1 MPIPP
6 LAYPDGLLN
15 KRDGWE
21 IVRDQIGAILFAN
34 AAQQVIDAAGE
45 PDPQI
50 YALDVFLE
58 RYNPWEQ
65 NLNVDIEEAP
75 GTTRVPVVNVWFT
88 SGDFDRSAG
97 GSSGK
102 SVRHTA
108 NFYIDCVGFGIARD
122 DPAGHVPG
130 DLDAVLSA
138 NRAVRQCR
146 NYLMMGQNHQLQ
158 LGAAEQKL
166 DPPPPDFGVS
176 VWDRWV
182 TSISAF
188 QPEQGENS
196 ETQVAGMRLVL
207 QVGLSETSPE
217 LTGAP
222 LELVSLTVVRSSDGK
237 ILALADYDYT

>member
-21 IVRDQIGAILFAN
+21 IVRDQVGAILFAN
-34 AAQQVIDAAGE
+34 AAQQVIDAVAE
-45 PDPQI
+45 PDPQL

-65 NLNVDIEEAP
+65 NLNADIEVAP

-97 GSSGK
+97 TASGK
-102 SVRHTA
+102 NVRHTA
-108 NFYIDCVGFGIARD
+108 DFYVDCVGFGIAHD
-122 DPAGHVPG
+122 TAEGHVPG
-130 DLDAVLSA
+130 DLDAVLAA

-158 LGAAEQKL
+158 LGAAEQKIEP
-166 DPPPPDFGVS
+166 DPPNFGVS

-188 QPEQGENS
+188 QPEQGGDP
-196 ETQVAGMRLVL
+196 ETQVAGMRLIL
-207 QVGLSETSPE
+207 QVELSETSPE
-217 LTGAP
+217 LSGAP
-222 LELVSLTVVRSSDGK
+222 LELVSLVVERSSDGR